1 MRLRPSLGHGRL
13 AIRTNPGHYC
23 LAARLGAYSLNGSE
37 SLSTAT
43 LPSCPQCGLDN
54 TYPDGDLLI
63 CPDCAHEWSAHAEAI
78 ADEDNGPRLIKDA
91 NGTPLADGDS
101 VLLVKD
107 LKVKGSS
114 TVIKK
119 GTKIKG
125 IRLVY
130 DNGDH
135 DVDCKT
141 DQGPFILKSEFL
153 KKA

>member
-1 MRLRPSLGHGRL
+1 MIESD
-13 AIRTNPGHYC
+13 
-23 LAARLGAYSLNGSE
+23 
-37 SLSTAT
+37 SLSTT
-43 LPSCPQCGLDN
+43 SLPSCPQCGLN
-54 TYPDGDLLI
+54 HTYPDGELLI
-63 CPDCAHEWSAHAEAI
+63 CPDCGHEWSAAAT
-78 ADEDNGPRLIKDA
+78 ADDEDSGPRIIKDA

>member
-1 MRLRPSLGHGRL
+1 M
-13 AIRTNPGHYC
+13 
-23 LAARLGAYSLNGSE
+23 
-37 SLSTAT
+37 
-43 LPSCPQCGLDN
+43 PSCPQCGLDN
-54 TYPDGDLLI
+54 TYPDGELLI
-63 CPDCAHEWSAHAEAI
+63 CPDCTHEWSAHANI
-78 ADEDNGPRLIKDA
+78 TDDEESNQHIIKDA

-125 IRLVY
+125 IRLLY

>member
-1 MRLRPSLGHGRL
+1 M
-13 AIRTNPGHYC
+13 N
-23 LAARLGAYSLNGSE
+23 SE
-37 SLSTAT
+37 H
-43 LPSCPQCGLDN
+43 PSCPQCGLDH
-54 TYPDGDLLI
+54 TYADAMQWI
-63 CPDCAHEWSAHAEAI
+63 CPDCAHEWPQSTAPEG
-78 ADEDNGPRLIKDA
+78 ADEALALPVIRDA
-91 NGTPLADGDS
+91 NGMVLADGDA
-101 VLLVKD
+101 VLLIKD

-119 GTKIKG
+119 GSKVKS

-141 DQGPFILKSEFL
+141 DQGNFMLKSVFL